1 VTPENPGPG
10 SPDSVPDLSD
20 IDARRPAS
28 GGSSR
33 ARDGRGESSGRTPR
47 HGSEPPPADADA
59 ASPGYGGAGYPTSA
73 LEGEGPH
80 LLDYVRVLYRRR
92 YVAMTAFILVVV
104 LVTVYTFTRTPI
116 YQASVQIEIDYES
129 PKVVPFQQVTD
140 SQFGGYDSQEYY
152 QTQYKILQS
161 RSLARRTLDAAN
173 LWISP
178 LLARHAAAVK
188 PGSAPVGRGFPGLS
202 AVEGSPANG
211 GSDPASPSSG
221 APSSFSLEPE
231 TPSQTP
237 IINALLDNVTVSPVR
252 NSRLVDLKYS
262 STDPQFAALV
272 ANAMARTYIEQS
284 LEYKYLSSREASDW
298 LGRQLTEQR
307 KQVEASEQ
315 ALQRYREQT
324 DSVSLED
331 KQNITVQKLADLNA
345 AVTRAKTERLQ
356 KEALYK
362 QVTAIEHDRAA
373 LDTFPAVLANPFI
386 QQLKGQA
393 ADLQRQRASLAE
405 KYGEKHPE
413 MIRLRSQIDETD
425 AKIQGEIAKVVQ
437 SIRTEYE
444 TAQAQENSLV
454 GALEQQKAEAMALS
468 RKGIDYG
475 VLQRDANTNHQM
487 FDALLQ
493 RAKETGVSAE
503 LKSTNIRI
511 VDAAAVPTSP
521 VSPRKLLNLV
531 LAVFGGGIFAVGL
544 AFFFEYLDNR
554 VKSPEEIKHYLGLP
568 FLGLV
573 PVLEGKE
580 SAEDALLHSD
590 VPAPFAEAF
599 RGIRTNVLFSS
610 AEEGGRSVVVT
621 STGPGEGKTLVAT
634 NLSVALAQAGQRVL
648 LVDADMR
655 KPRVHEVFHE
665 PKEPGLSNVLVG
677 NAKASET
684 VRPGSVPN
692 LWLLLSGVAPPNPA
706 ELLAS
711 RRFKEF
717 LATLEE
723 HFDWVIIDSPPVMAV
738 TDAAVI
744 AHVAQGVIFVV
755 RCEHANKHAASTA
768 LEQLE
773 SAQAK
778 FLGGVLNG
786 VDVKRN
792 SYYYSHYYRK
802 AYSSYY
808 NAEPGSQKRA

>member
-1 VTPENPGPG
+1 MR
-10 SPDSVPDLSD
+10 DSYSN
-20 IDARRPAS
+20 
-28 GGSSR
+28 
-33 ARDGRGESSGRTPR
+33 RTPKADGEPPQA
-47 HGSEPPPADADA
+47 GSEDGA
-59 ASPGYGGAGYPTSA
+59 PGYPVTTYASTAPSGDSA
-73 LEGEGPH
+73 H

-104 LVTVYTFTRTPI
+104 LVTVYTFTQTPI
-116 YQASVQIEIDYES
+116 YQASVQIEIDYAS

-140 SQFGGYDSQEYY
+140 SQGGGYDSQEYY

-161 RSLARRTLDAAN
+161 RSLARRTLDSAN
-173 LWISP
+173 LWKNP
-178 LLARHAAAVK
+178 LLVRAAAL
-188 PGSAPVGRGFPGLS
+188 GGGTSSSVGQGFSL
-202 AVEGSPANG
+202 ANPAN
-211 GSDPASPSSG
+211 PANAATG
-221 APSSFSLEPE
+221 APSIPGVSVPLIPE
-231 TPSQTP
+231 TPSETKV
-237 IINALLDNVTVSPVR
+237 INAFLLGVTVSPIR
-252 NSRLVDLKYS
+252 NSRLVDLKYL

-272 ANAMARTYIEQS
+272 ANAMAKAYIEQT
-284 LEYKYLSSREASDW
+284 LEYKFLSSREASDW
-298 LGRQLTEQR
+298 LSQQLTEQR
-307 KQVEASEQ
+307 KQVETSEQ

-331 KQNITVQKLADLNA
+331 KQNITVQKLADINA
-345 AVTRAKTERLQ
+345 AVTKAKTERLQ
-356 KEALYK
+356 KQALYK
-362 QVTAIEHDRAA
+362 QITAIEHDRAA
-373 LDTFPAVLANPFI
+373 LDTFPAILASPFI

-413 MIRLRSQIDETD
+413 MIRLQSQIQDTD

-454 GALEQQKAEAMALS
+454 GALEQQKTEAMALS

-475 VLQRDANTNHQM
+475 VLQRDANTNRQM

-503 LKSTNIRI
+503 LKSTNIRV
-511 VDAAAVPTSP
+511 VDAAIVPTSP
-521 VSPRKLLNLV
+521 VSPKKLLNLI

-554 VKSPEEIKHYLGLP
+554 VKSPEEIKRYLGLP

-580 SAEDALLHSD
+580 SAEDALLHTD
-590 VPAPFAEAF
+590 VPAAFAEAF

-621 STGPGEGKTLVAT
+621 STGPGEGKTLIAT
-634 NLSVALAQAGQRVL
+634 NLAVALAQAGQRVL
-648 LVDADMR
+648 LMDADMR

-665 PKEPGLSNVLVG
+665 PQTPGLSNVLVG
-677 NAKASET
+677 NAKASEA
-684 VRPGSVPN
+684 VRPGPVGN

-711 RRFKEF
+711 HRFKEF
-717 LATLEE
+717 LSTLEE

-738 TDAAVI
+738 TDASVI
-744 AHVAQGVIFVV
+744 AHVAQGVIYVV
-755 RCEHANKHAASTA
+755 RCEHTNKHTAATA

-773 SAQAK
+773 SAKAK
-778 FLGGVLNG
+778 FLGGILNR
-786 VDVKRN
+786 VDVQRN
-792 SYYYSHYYRK
+792 SYYYSNYYRK
-802 AYSSYY
+802 SYASYY
-808 NAEPGSQKRA
+808 GAGHDAKS

>member
-1 VTPENPGPG
+1 MTPEDSIPPGP
-10 SPDSVPDLSD
+10 DVDLSAVD
-20 IDARRPAS
+20 PSPSI
-28 GGSSR
+28 R
-33 ARDGRGESSGRTPR
+33 ARNGRAEASGRTPR
-47 HGSEPPPADADA
+47 QSPKPPLDDADGDL
-59 ASPGYGGAGYPTSA
+59 PGYGGNGYPA
-73 LEGEGPH
+73 EAPEGESVH
-80 LLDYVRVLYRRR
+80 LLDYLRVLYRRR
-92 YVAMTAFILVVV
+92 YLAATAFVLVVV
-104 LVTVYTFTRTPI
+104 LVAVYTFTKTPI
-116 YQASVQIEIDYES
+116 YQASVQIEIDYQA
-129 PKVVPFQQVTD
+129 PNVVPFAQVTD
-140 SQFGGYDSQEYY
+140 AGGGGYGTQEYY

-161 RSLARRTLDAAN
+161 RSLARRTLDAAD
-173 LWISP
+173 LWKSP
-178 LLARHAAAVK
+178 LLVGVAAN
-188 PGSAPVGRGFPGLS
+188 SPVGRGFSLAEDKSPVGRGS
-202 AVEGSPANG
+202 SPAN
-211 GSDPASPSSG
+211 SSL
-221 APSSFSLEPE
+221 APE
-231 TPSQTP
+231 TPWQTR
-237 IINALLDNVTVSPVR
+237 IIDAFLGHLTVSPVR
-252 NSRLVDLKYS
+252 NSRLVDVKFS
-262 STDPQFAALV
+262 STDPQFAARV
-272 ANAMARTYIEQS
+272 ANAMAKAYIDQS
-284 LEYKYLSSREASDW
+284 LEYKYQSSTEASAF
-298 LGRQLTEQR
+298 LGRQIDQQR

-315 ALQRYREQT
+315 ALQNYREET

-345 AVTRAKTERLQ
+345 AVTKAKTERLQ
-356 KEALYK
+356 KEALYR
-362 QVTAIEHDRAA
+362 QVRAIAGDRAA
-373 LDTFPAVLANPFI
+373 LDTFPAVLSDPFI

-393 ADLQRQRASLAE
+393 ADLQRQRASLSE

-413 MIRLRSQIDETD
+413 MIRLKSQIEETD

-444 TAQAQENSLV
+444 TARAQENSLV
-454 GALEQQKAEAMALS
+454 GALEQQKNEAMALS
-468 RKGIDYG
+468 REGIDYG
-475 VLQRDANTNHQM
+475 VLQRDANTNRQM

-511 VDAAAVPTSP
+511 VDAAAVPTEP
-521 VSPRKLLNLV
+521 VSPRKVMNLV

-573 PVLEGKE
+573 PALEGKD
-580 SAEDALLHSD
+580 SAEDALLHED

-634 NLSVALAQAGQRVL
+634 NLAVALAQAGQRVL
-648 LVDADMR
+648 LADADMR
-655 KPRVHEVFHE
+655 KPRVHEVFHA

-677 NAKASET
+677 NVKASEA
-684 VRPGSVPN
+684 VRPGPVAN
-692 LWLLLSGVAPPNPA
+692 LWLLLSGVTPPNPA

-711 RRFKEF
+711 RRFKDF

-738 TDAAVI
+738 TDASVV
-744 AHVAQGVIFVV
+744 AHVARGVIFVV
-755 RCEHANKHAASTA
+755 GCERTNKHTATAA

-773 SAQAK
+773 SAKAK
-778 FLGGVLNG
+778 FMGGILNR

-792 SYYYSHYYRK
+792 SYYYS
-802 AYSSYY
+802 SYY
-808 NAEPGSQKRA
+808 GKSYASYYGAGHGAKA

>member
-1 VTPENPGPG
+1 
-10 SPDSVPDLSD
+10 
-20 IDARRPAS
+20 
-28 GGSSR
+28 
-33 ARDGRGESSGRTPR
+33 
-47 HGSEPPPADADA
+47 
-59 ASPGYGGAGYPTSA
+59 
-73 LEGEGPH
+73 
-80 LLDYVRVLYRRR
+80 
-92 YVAMTAFILVVV
+92 M
-104 LVTVYTFTRTPI
+104 
-116 YQASVQIEIDYES
+116 
-129 PKVVPFQQVTD
+129 
-140 SQFGGYDSQEYY
+140 
-152 QTQYKILQS
+152 
-161 RSLARRTLDAAN
+161 
-173 LWISP
+173 
-178 LLARHAAAVK
+178 
-188 PGSAPVGRGFPGLS
+188 
-202 AVEGSPANG
+202 
-211 GSDPASPSSG
+211 
-221 APSSFSLEPE
+221 
-231 TPSQTP
+231 
-237 IINALLDNVTVSPVR
+237 
-252 NSRLVDLKYS
+252 DLKYS
-262 STDPQFAALV
+262 STDPQLAATV
-272 ANAMARTYIEQS
+272 ANAMARNYIEQT
-284 LEYKYLSSREASDW
+284 LEYKFLSSREASDW
-298 LGRQLTEQR
+298 LGQQLTEQR

-345 AVTRAKTERLQ
+345 AVTKAKTERLQ

-373 LDTFPAVLANPFI
+373 LDTFPAILASPFI

-413 MIRLRSQIDETD
+413 MIRLQSQIQDTD

-444 TAQAQENSLV
+444 TALAQENSLV
-454 GALEQQKAEAMALS
+454 GALEQQKTEAMALS

-475 VLQRDANTNHQM
+475 VLQRDANTNRQM

-511 VDAAAVPTSP
+511 VDAATVPTSP
-521 VSPRKLLNLV
+521 ISPRKLMNMV
-531 LAVFGGGIFAVGL
+531 LAVFGGGIFAIGL

-573 PVLEGKE
+573 PVLEGRD
-580 SAEDALLHSD
+580 SAENALLHAD

-621 STGPGEGKTLVAT
+621 STGPGEGKTLIAT
-634 NLSVALAQAGQRVL
+634 NLAVALAQAGQRVL
-648 LVDADMR
+648 LLDADMR

-665 PKEPGLSNVLVG
+665 PQVPGLSNVLVG
-677 NAKASET
+677 NAKASEA
-684 VRPGSVPN
+684 VRPGPVGN
-692 LWLLLSGVAPPNPA
+692 LWLLLAGVAPPNPA

-711 RRFKEF
+711 HKFKEF

-738 TDAAVI
+738 TDASVI
-744 AHVAQGVIFVV
+744 AHVAQGVIYVV
-755 RCEHANKHAASTA
+755 RCEHTNKHAASTA

-773 SAQAK
+773 SAKAK
-778 FLGGVLNG
+778 FLGGILNR
-786 VDVKRN
+786 VDVQRN

-802 AYSSYY
+802 AYASYY
-808 NAEPGSQKRA
+808 GAGHGAKS

>member
-1 VTPENPGPG
+1 MDAPHPQSGT
-10 SPDSVPDLSD
+10 SP
-20 IDARRPAS
+20 RRHDTR
-28 GGSSR
+28 G
-33 ARDGRGESSGRTPR
+33 GESSGRTPQ
-47 HGSEPPPADADA
+47 ADDGLRSADSDDA
-59 ASPGYGGAGYPTSA
+59 APGYPVTAYSSA
-73 LEGEGPH
+73 TPMSDSAH

-92 YVAMTAFILVVV
+92 YVAMTAFIVVVV
-104 LVTVYTFTRTPI
+104 LVTVYTFTRTPV

-140 SQFGGYDSQEYY
+140 SQYGGYDSQEYY
-152 QTQYKILQS
+152 QTQYKLLQS
-161 RSLARRTLDAAN
+161 RSLARRTLDSAN
-173 LWISP
+173 LWKNP
-178 LLARHAAAVK
+178 LLAGPAV
-188 PGSAPVGRGFPGLS
+188 SVGRGFPGLS
-202 AVEGSPANG
+202 AVEGSRAA
-211 GSDPASPSSG
+211 DPSPSPSST
-221 APSSFSLEPE
+221 PVPE
-231 TPSQTP
+231 TPAETRV
-237 IINALLDNVTVSPVR
+237 INALLDGVTVSPVR

-262 STDPQFAALV
+262 STDPQLAALV
-272 ANAMARTYIEQS
+272 ANTMAKAYIEQS
-284 LEYKYLSSREASDW
+284 LEYKFLSSREASDW
-298 LGRQLTEQR
+298 LGQQLTEQR
-307 KQVEASEQ
+307 KRVETTEQ

-345 AVTRAKTERLQ
+345 AVTKAKTERLQ

-362 QVTAIEHDRAA
+362 QVKAIEHDRAA
-373 LDTFPAVLANPFI
+373 LDTFPAILSSPFI

-393 ADLQRQRASLAE
+393 ADLQRQRASLSE
-405 KYGEKHPE
+405 KYGEKHPD
-413 MIRLRSQIDETD
+413 MIRLQSQIAETD

-475 VLQRDANTNHQM
+475 VLQRDANTNRQM

-493 RAKETGVSAE
+493 RSKETGVSAE
-503 LKSTNIRI
+503 LKSTNIHI
-511 VDAAAVPTSP
+511 VDAATVPTSP
-521 VSPRKLLNLV
+521 ISPRKLLNL
-531 LAVFGGGIFAVGL
+531 LMAVFGGGIFAVGL

-554 VKSPEEIKHYLGLP
+554 VKSPEEIKRYLGLP

-573 PVLEGKE
+573 PVLDGKD

-610 AEEGGRSVVVT
+610 AEDGGRSVVVT

-634 NLSVALAQAGQRVL
+634 NLAVALAQAGQRVL
-648 LVDADMR
+648 LMDADMR

-665 PKEPGLSNVLVG
+665 PQVPGLSNVLVG

-684 VRPGSVPN
+684 VRPGPVGN
-692 LWLLLSGVAPPNPA
+692 LWLLLAGVAPPNPA

-711 RRFKEF
+711 HRFKDF

-738 TDAAVI
+738 TDASVI
-744 AHVAQGVIFVV
+744 AHVAQGVIYVV
-755 RCEHANKHAASTA
+755 RCEHTNKHTASTA

-773 SAQAK
+773 SAKAK
-778 FLGGVLNG
+778 FLGGILNR
-786 VDVKRN
+786 VDVQRN
-792 SYYYSHYYRK
+792 SYYYSNYYRK
-802 AYSSYY
+802 SYASYY
-808 NAEPGSQKRA
+808 GAGHDAKA

>member
-1 VTPENPGPG
+1 M
-10 SPDSVPDLSD
+10 SDS
-20 IDARRPAS
+20 
-28 GGSSR
+28 
-33 ARDGRGESSGRTPR
+33 T
-47 HGSEPPPADADA
+47 
-59 ASPGYGGAGYPTSA
+59 
-73 LEGEGPH
+73 H

-92 YVAMTAFILVVV
+92 YVAMTAFIVVVV
-104 LVTVYTFTRTPI
+104 LVTVYTFTRTPV
-116 YQASVQIEIDYES
+116 YQASVQIEIDYAS

-140 SQFGGYDSQEYY
+140 SQYGGYDSQEYY
-152 QTQYKILQS
+152 QTQYKLLQS
-161 RSLARRTLDAAN
+161 RSLARRTLDSAN
-173 LWISP
+173 LWKNP
-178 LLARHAAAVK
+178 LLLALA
-188 PGSAPVGRGFPGLS
+188 APVGRGFSLAQDKSPVGR
-202 AVEGSPANG
+202 GFSPAA
-211 GSDPASPSSG
+211 DPSPSPSST
-221 APSSFSLEPE
+221 PVPE
-231 TPSQTP
+231 TPPETRV
-237 IINALLDNVTVSPVR
+237 IDALLLGVTVTPVR

-262 STDPQFAALV
+262 STDPQLAALV
-272 ANAMARTYIEQS
+272 ANTMAKAYIEQS
-284 LEYKYLSSREASDW
+284 LEYKFLSSREASDW
-298 LGRQLTEQR
+298 LGQQLTEQR
-307 KQVEASEQ
+307 KRVETTEQ

-345 AVTRAKTERLQ
+345 AVTKAKTERLQ

-373 LDTFPAVLANPFI
+373 LDTFPAILSSPFI

-393 ADLQRQRASLAE
+393 ADLQRQRASLSE

-413 MIRLRSQIDETD
+413 MIRLQSQIQETD

-475 VLQRDANTNHQM
+475 VLQRDANTNRQI
-487 FDALLQ
+487 FDSLLQ

-503 LKSTNIRI
+503 LKSTNIRV
-511 VDAAAVPTSP
+511 VDAAIVPTSP
-521 VSPRKLLNLV
+521 VSPRKLVNLI
-531 LAVFGGGIFAVGL
+531 LAVFGGGIFAIGL

-554 VKSPEEIKHYLGLP
+554 VKSPEEIKRYLGLP

-573 PVLEGKE
+573 PVLDGKD

-634 NLSVALAQAGQRVL
+634 NLAVALAQAGQRVL
-648 LVDADMR
+648 LMDADMR

-665 PKEPGLSNVLVG
+665 PQAPGLSNVLVG
-677 NAKASET
+677 NAKASEA
-684 VRPGSVPN
+684 VRPGPVGN
-692 LWLLLSGVAPPNPA
+692 LWLLLAGVAPPNPA

-711 RRFKEF
+711 HRFKDF

-738 TDAAVI
+738 TDASVI
-744 AHVAQGVIFVV
+744 AHVAQGVIYVV
-755 RCEHANKHAASTA
+755 RCEHTNKHTASTA

-773 SAQAK
+773 SAKAK
-778 FLGGVLNG
+778 FLGGILNR
-786 VDVKRN
+786 VDVQRN
-792 SYYYSHYYRK
+792 SYYYSNYYRK
-802 AYSSYY
+802 SYSSYY
-808 NAEPGSQKRA
+808 GVEPGSRKRA